1 MFNTRTLNSGH
12 LVLNRRRFMG
22 VAAALIAAGALP
34 KSALALAGPQRFTHG
49 AFDLTVLSDGQ
60 LNLPLSIVSPQATI
74 DDLKALMGAAVQPGD
89 MFTSEINVVLARTG
103 SDLVLFDTGAAGAFG
118 PTAGQL
124 FESLKAAG
132 VDPADIT
139 KVIFTHAH
147 PDHILG
153 AIGADGKPTFANA
166 SFHMAQNEFNFWS
179 PADLSSKVPAGMKDM
194 TLGIQAA
201 LAVLGDRLV
210 TFKAGA
216 EVLPG
221 IGVFETP
228 GHTPGHVAFELA
240 GGDGLVLIGD
250 SIPQESVFFKNPE
263 WTFGFDYDGTQ
274 AGKSRR
280 TLLDMAATTKK
291 QMLGYHWA
299 YPGLGRAEAK
309 DGAFVYVPADL

>member
-1 MFNTRTLNSGH
+1 MFTTKDLNDGH

-34 KSALALAGPQRFTHG
+34 KSALALAGPHRFTHG
-49 AFDLTVLSDGQ
+49 TFDLTVLSDGQ
-60 LNLPLSIVSPQATI
+60 LNLPLSIVSPQATTE
-74 DDLKALMGAAVQPGD
+74 DLKALMGAAVQPGD
-89 MFTSEINVVLARTG
+89 MFTSEINVVLARSG
-103 SDLVLFDTGAAGAFG
+103 SDLILFDTGAAGAFG

-124 FESLKAAG
+124 FESLKVAG

-153 AIGADGKPTFANA
+153 AVGADGKPTFANA
-166 SFHMAQNEFNFWS
+166 SFHMAENEFNFWS
-179 PADLSSKVPAGMKDM
+179 PADLASKVPAAMKDM

-221 IGVFETP
+221 IGTIETP
-228 GHTPGHVAFELA
+228 GHTPGHVAFDLA
-240 GGDGLVLIGD
+240 GGDGLILAGD
-250 SIPQESVFFKNPE
+250 SIALESVFFKNPE
-263 WTFGFDYDGTQ
+263 WAFGFDYDGTL

-280 TLLDMAATTKK
+280 ALLDQAAQGKK

-309 DGAFVYVPADL
+309 DGAFVYVPANL